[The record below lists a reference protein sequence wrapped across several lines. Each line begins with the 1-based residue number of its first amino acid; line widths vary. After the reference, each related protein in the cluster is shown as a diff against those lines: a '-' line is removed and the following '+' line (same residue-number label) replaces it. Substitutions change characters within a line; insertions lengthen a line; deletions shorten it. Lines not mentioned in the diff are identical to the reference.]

1 MRDTTVA
8 VSESEKKDL
17 RRVAESLFGT
27 TDVPD
32 GAVISA
38 LTSRHLDGDDDTAA

>member
-8 VSESEKKDL
+8 VSESEKEEL
-17 RRVAESLFGT
+17 ERVAESLFGT
-27 TDVPD
+27 TEVAH